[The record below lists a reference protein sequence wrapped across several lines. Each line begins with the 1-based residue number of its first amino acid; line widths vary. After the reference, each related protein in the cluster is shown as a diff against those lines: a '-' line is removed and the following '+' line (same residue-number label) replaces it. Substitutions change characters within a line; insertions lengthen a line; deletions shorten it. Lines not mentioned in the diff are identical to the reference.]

1 MHHPETLEKAM
12 GLYLRSAGMIDPFRM
27 RTWKGLELT
36 VTQLRVLL
44 VLREDPGAPAG
55 VLAERLRVTPPTVTG
70 LVDRLVRSGAVQREE
85 DPKDRRLVR
94 NVLTER
100 GQEVLGEVE
109 REGRTFLTQVFE
121 RLSKEQL
128 SGLVESL
135 EALVAAGEGLPA
147 LEEAEQP
154 AAVAER
160 RDSTRTS

>member
-1 MHHPETLEKAM
+1 MHDQKTLQKAM
-12 GLYLRSAGMIDPFRM
+12 GLYLRSAGIIDPFRM

-36 VTQLRVLL
+36 VTQLRLL
-44 VLREDPGAPAG
+44 FVLRQNPGAPAG

-109 REGRTFLTQVFE
+109 REGRTFLTQLFE
-121 RLSKEQL
+121 RLTPEQL
-128 SGLVESL
+128 SGLVDSL
-135 EALVAAGEGLPA
+135 EALVAAAEEVAVLVEADPPA
-147 LEEAEQP
+147 
-154 AAVAER
+154 
-160 RDSTRTS
+160 S

>member
-1 MHHPETLEKAM
+1 MHDQKTLQKAM
-12 GLYLRSAGMIDPFRM
+12 GLYLRSTGIIDPFRM

-36 VTQLRVLL
+36 VTQLRLL
-44 VLREDPGAPAG
+44 FVLRQNPGAPAG

-109 REGRTFLTQVFE
+109 REGRTFLTQLFE
-121 RLSKEQL
+121 RLTPEQL
-128 SGLVESL
+128 SGLVDSL
-135 EALVAAGEGLPA
+135 EALVAAAEEVAVLVEADPPA
-147 LEEAEQP
+147 
-154 AAVAER
+154 
-160 RDSTRTS
+160 S

>member
-1 MHHPETLEKAM
+1 MHDPETLEKAM
-12 GLYLRSAGMIDPFRM
+12 GLYLRTAGIIDPFRM

-36 VTQLRVLL
+36 VTQLRVLF
-44 VLREDPGAPAG
+44 VLRQSPGAPAG

-70 LVDRLVRSGAVQREE
+70 LVDRLVRSGAVRREE

-109 REGRTFLTQVFE
+109 REGSTFLTQLFE
-121 RLSKEQL
+121 RLSAEQF

-135 EALVAAGEGLPA
+135 EALVAAADELSIPA
-147 LEEAEQP
+147 EEAPP
-154 AAVAER
+154 A
-160 RDSTRTS
+160 S